1 MSQKQLK
8 VLAVSLG
15 FLAIAPL
22 FGLLIAE
29 LSVAVLNCRV
39 SESGHSDCV
48 IGGIDIGM
56 LLAILYTGGWVSMI
70 SIPVAGLAAL
80 LCYTKYRDANLNR
93 NQ

>member
-8 VLAVSLG
+8 LLAVSLG

-29 LSVAVLNCRV
+29 LSVAVLDCRV
-39 SESGHSDCV
+39 AESGHSDCV

-80 LCYTKYRDANLNR
+80 VCYAKYRNANLNK

>member
-8 VLAVSLG
+8 LLAVSLG

-29 LSVAVLNCRV
+29 LSVAVLDCRV
-39 SESGHSDCV
+39 AESGHSDCV

-70 SIPVAGLAAL
+70 SIPVVGLAAL
-80 LCYTKYRDANLNR
+80 VCYIKYRDAKLNNNR
-93 NQ
+93 

>member
-1 MSQKQLK
+1 MSQKRLK
-8 VLAVSLG
+8 LLAVSLG

-29 LSVAVLNCRV
+29 LSVAVLDCRV

-80 LCYTKYRDANLNR
+80 VCYAKYRDANLNN

>member
-8 VLAVSLG
+8 LLAVSLA

-29 LSVAVLNCRV
+29 LSVAVLDCRV

-80 LCYTKYRDANLNR
+80 VCYAKYRDANLNN

>member
-8 VLAVSLG
+8 LLAVSLG

-29 LSVAVLNCRV
+29 LSVAVLDCRV

-56 LLAILYTGGWVSMI
+56 LLAVLYTGGWFGMI
-70 SIPVAGLAAL
+70 TMPVGGLAAL
-80 LCYTKYRDANLNR
+80 VCYNKYRDAQLNKK
-93 NQ
+93 Q